1 MERMLI
7 ISPQAG
13 LGNRLRAIAAAMVL
27 ARQTGR
33 RCLHCWTPCEPN
45 DPRPNVNALQQIGFG
60 SLFEPCADLPLA
72 TADDGAARRPAAV
85 QP

>member
-33 RCLHCWTPCEPN
+33 
-45 DPRPNVNALQQIGFG
+45 
-60 SLFEPCADLPLA
+60 
-72 TADDGAARRPAAV
+72 
-85 QP
+85 